1 MKSRGSR
8 KLKKGHVG
16 DIVTSYVGG
25 NMEHGLLH
33 AFGAAAADCCGGG
46 GAAAAVSQQ
55 GLELSKNL
63 PCLSMDGR
71 VSIDVCVT

>member
-1 MKSRGSR
+1 
-8 KLKKGHVG
+8 
-16 DIVTSYVGG
+16 
-25 NMEHGLLH
+25 MEHGLLH